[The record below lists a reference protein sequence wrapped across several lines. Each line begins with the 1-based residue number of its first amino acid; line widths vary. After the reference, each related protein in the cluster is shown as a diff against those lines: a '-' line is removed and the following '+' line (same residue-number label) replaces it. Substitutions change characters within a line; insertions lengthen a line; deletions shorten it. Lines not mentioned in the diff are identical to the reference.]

1 MAQSHTIAAYRFFR
15 IELYFKSSLGY
26 SHVVSHWTGCLQ
38 PDTHE
43 KIAMTESNGISF
55 SLSKIFIQSSLG
67 ALILSMSTLSL
78 ASEPAP
84 ALDAM
89 DVFELEWA
97 SDPQVAPDG
106 KSVVYVRR
114 SFDVMSDAAKA
125 TLWQVSI
132 DGSDHRPLNSNLHRS
147 TSPRWSP
154 EGDKI
159 AYVSSESGSSQ
170 IHIQWMDTGQTSV
183 ASHLQQSPSD
193 LTWSPDGQWLA
204 FTMSVK
210 KSTPPIAKRRKAP
223 EGAVWAKP
231 PVTVTT
237 TRYQYD
243 GRGIVDP
250 AYRHVFVIPA
260 DGGVARQLTSG
271 DFNHYGRLSWS
282 ADSTSIFFSADRSDD
297 WELRSDEAD
306 IYSVSL
312 GSGALTQITD
322 LPGAERSPAV
332 SPNGKLLA
340 ISYEESRPLAFTPDR
355 IATVDL
361 STKDVRI
368 LTEAVDG
375 DAANILWRADGK
387 ALYFA
392 FDERGERH
400 IKQVT
405 LNKAVSSVATGLGGT
420 SVGRPY
426 LSGGFHTAGGVVAY
440 TKGGPDRPADIAVMQ
455 RKTPKIITALND
467 DLLNYRSLGEVH
479 EIVYNS
485 SFDGQEI
492 QGWYITPPDFDP
504 TKKYPL
510 ILEIHGGPHLAYGP
524 HFSAELQ
531 LMAAAGYIV
540 FYDNHRGSLSY
551 GEDFALLL
559 QYKYSSEEDFADHMS
574 GIDALIERGIV
585 DSDNLF
591 IAGGSAGGIATAYAI
606 GLTDRFNAAVAAKP
620 VINWVS
626 KTLTADS
633 MVGQIY
639 HQFPGPPW
647 EHLDHYW
654 KRSPLSLVGNVV
666 TPTLLLTGEEDR
678 RTPMSETEQFYQA
691 LRLRGVDSAMVR
703 LPGASHGI
711 ASRPSRL
718 ITKVDHILAWFE
730 RYRKE
735 DSNGE

>member
-1 MAQSHTIAAYRFFR
+1 
-15 IELYFKSSLGY
+15 
-26 SHVVSHWTGCLQ
+26 
-38 PDTHE
+38 
-43 KIAMTESNGISF
+43 MTEPKGVSF
-55 SLSKIFIQSSLG
+55 SMFTMKSCLG
-67 ALILSMSTLSL
+67 AMILSMSMLTVS
-78 ASEPAP
+78 AERAP

-114 SFDVMSDAAKA
+114 SFDVMSDTAKA
-125 TLWQVSI
+125 TLWHVSI

-147 TSPRWSP
+147 SSPRWSP

-170 IHIQWMDTGQTSV
+170 IYVQWMDTGQMSV
-183 ASHLQQSPSD
+183 VSHLRQSPSD
-193 LTWSPDGQWLA
+193 LIWSPDGRWLA
-204 FTMSVK
+204 FTMSIK
-210 KSTPPIAKRRKAP
+210 KSTPPIAKHRKAP

-282 ADSTSIFFSADRSDD
+282 ADSASVFFSADRSDD

-312 GSGALTQITD
+312 ASGALTQITD
-322 LPGAERSPAV
+322 LPGAERSPMV

-340 ISYEESRPLAFTPDR
+340 ISHEESRPLAFTPDR

-361 STKDVRI
+361 STNDVRI

-375 DAANILWRADGK
+375 DASNILWRADGK

-405 LNKAVSSVATGLGGT
+405 LNKAISPVTTGLGGT

-426 LSGGFHTAGGVVAY
+426 LSGGFHTAGGVIAY
-440 TKGGPDRPADIAVMQ
+440 TKGGADRPADIAVMQ
-455 RKTPKIITALND
+455 RKSPIIITALND

-485 SFDGQEI
+485 SFDSQEI
-492 QGWYITPPDFDP
+492 QGWYITPPDFDES
-504 TKKYPL
+504 KQYPL
-510 ILEIHGGPHLAYGP
+510 MVEIHGGPHLAYGP
-524 HFSAELQ
+524 SF
-531 LMAAAGYIV
+531 
-540 FYDNHRGSLSY
+540 
-551 GEDFALLL
+551 
-559 QYKYSSEEDFADHMS
+559 K
-574 GIDALIERGIV
+574 
-585 DSDNLF
+585 
-591 IAGGSAGGIATAYAI
+591 I
-606 GLTDRFNAAVAAKP
+606 GRAHV
-620 VINWVS
+620 
-626 KTLTADS
+626 
-633 MVGQIY
+633 
-639 HQFPGPPW
+639 
-647 EHLDHYW
+647 
-654 KRSPLSLVGNVV
+654 
-666 TPTLLLTGEEDR
+666 
-678 RTPMSETEQFYQA
+678 
-691 LRLRGVDSAMVR
+691 
-703 LPGASHGI
+703 
-711 ASRPSRL
+711 
-718 ITKVDHILAWFE
+718 
-730 RYRKE
+730 
-735 DSNGE
+735 